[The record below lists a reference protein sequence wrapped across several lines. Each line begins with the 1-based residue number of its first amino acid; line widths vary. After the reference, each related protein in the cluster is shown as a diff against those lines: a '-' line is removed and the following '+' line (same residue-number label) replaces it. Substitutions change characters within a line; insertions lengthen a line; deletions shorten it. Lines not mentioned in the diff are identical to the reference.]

1 MRRTSLLAILLL
13 TLSIFSLPAL
23 WNLILPVNAVSASF
37 SFAASGDMASLTVS
51 TSTTSLNRLA
61 TANPSFFLSLG
72 DMSYDPSVT
81 GDAWCGQFASAF
93 SSIEVMPGDHD
104 TGGHNSATFGET
116 LSYERYLNGCPF
128 NLGVPIVC
136 GPVQGNCYGK
146 EYYFDYPT
154 INPVAR
160 FIFASPKIYNITGV
174 CTSSPNCSSQT
185 GQPCTDQ
192 YGCWQYNA
200 NDVHYNWVSAA
211 IDNARSLGIKWII
224 VGTHKDCI
232 SASDATCS
240 MGNDFFNLLLSKKV
254 DLIIQAHDNAYER
267 SKQLALNNSTCT
279 KIATNGDGYPTYN
292 SACVVNSGSSG
303 SYPAGTGTIVVIQ
316 GAWINDLYKVN
327 STSIGNGETI
337 AEAPYFAKL
346 MGSNTAGAGLGFV
359 KYSVSPNEIDVQT
372 NFTSTFQDSFS
383 IVSPQAPLSA
393 SFAYSPTNPTAGN
406 SESFT
411 VTASGGT
418 GPYTFNWTFGDG
430 STASSNPATH
440 IY

>member
-37 SFAASGDMASLTVS
+37 SFAASGDMGSLTVS

-81 GDAWCGQFASAF
+81 GDVWCGQFASAF

-116 LSYERYLNGCPF
+116 HSYERYLNGCPF

-160 FIFASPKIYNITGV
+160 FIFASPKIYNITAV

-192 YGCWQYNA
+192 YGCWQYDA
-200 NDVHYNWVSAA
+200 NDIHYNWAANA
-211 IDNARSLGIKWII
+211 IDNARAQGIGW
-224 VGTHKDCI
+224 VVVATHKLCMS
-232 SASDATCS
+232 SADATCS
-240 MGNDFFNLLLSKKV
+240 MGISFFNMLVQKKV

-267 SKQLALNNSTCT
+267 SKQLAFNPTTCPKMT
-279 KIATNGDGYPTYN
+279 TDGSGYAVYN
-292 SACVVNSGSSG
+292 SGCVVD
-303 SYPAGTGTIVVIQ
+303 AGTGNYTPGAGRVVVVQ
-316 GAWINDLYKVN
+316 GAWIADLNGVGN
-327 STSIGNGETI
+327 SASNTQNV

-346 MGSNTAGAGLGFV
+346 MGQNTAGNGLGFT
-359 KYSVSPNEIDVQT
+359 KYTISAGSIDVQT
-372 NFTSTFQDSFS
+372 YFSGTFSDKFS
-383 IVSPQAPLSA
+383 LTTGLTPVPSATWSPLVPQIGQIVS
-393 SFAYSPTNPTAGN
+393 FTGTA
-406 SESFT
+406 T
-411 VTASGGT
+411 GGV
-418 GPYTFNWTFGDG
+418 GPYPFTWDFGYG
-430 STASSNPATH
+430 R
-440 IY
+440 